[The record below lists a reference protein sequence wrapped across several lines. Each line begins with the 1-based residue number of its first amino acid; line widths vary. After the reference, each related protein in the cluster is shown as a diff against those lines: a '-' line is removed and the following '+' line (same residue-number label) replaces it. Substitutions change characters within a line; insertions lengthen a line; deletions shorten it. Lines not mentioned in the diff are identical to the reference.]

1 MPQYYLCN
9 SFAIAQFGFFGYNNY
24 VKVTLAKGFRVFFQG
39 CFAQREVIMEI
50 KFKHKIP
57 YGLVSSEQRKV
68 VTETQY
74 LQWVKDMV
82 ENHHCNISI
91 QEIMR
96 KLHVSDFWIRK
107 YIAPAVD
114 FVRLN
119 EDAVDLYNLN
129 KGSTVFYDEG
139 MLREFLK
146 NSATF
151 SKQTVVIDL
160 AKVLNMDLLAK
171 RTDKR
176 VIKFDEGNKHI
187 YGLRSN
193 RFLNL
198 VNFEYSNVNQQKR
211 SRYAAIKVNPF
222 DFWERRLITTDEYPN
237 NEIAYRDFFRKGMIK
252 INLLNKSLFV
262 EDRVEAEY
270 PMTIS
275 YEEYLINNQKSFV
288 KV

>member
-24 VKVTLAKGFRVFFQG
+24 VKVTLAKGFRVFFLG
-39 CFAQREVIMEI
+39 CFGQREVIMEI
-50 KFKHKIP
+50 KFKYKIP
-57 YGLVSSEQRKV
+57 YGLVSSEQRKA

-91 QEIMR
+91 QEIIR
-96 KLHVSDFWIRK
+96 KLNVSDFWIRK

-129 KGSTVFYDEG
+129 KGSTVFYDEV

-275 YEEYLINNQKSFV
+275 YEEYLINNKKSFV

>member
-24 VKVTLAKGFRVFFQG
+24 VKVTLAKGFRVFFLG
-39 CFAQREVIMEI
+39 CFGQREVIMEI
-50 KFKHKIP
+50 KFKYKIP
-57 YGLVSSEQRKV
+57 YGLVSSEQRKA

-91 QEIMR
+91 QEIIR
-96 KLHVSDFWIRK
+96 KLNVSDFWIRK

-129 KGSTVFYDEG
+129 KGSTVFYDEV

>member
-1 MPQYYLCN
+1 
-9 SFAIAQFGFFGYNNY
+9 
-24 VKVTLAKGFRVFFQG
+24 
-39 CFAQREVIMEI
+39 MEI

-57 YGLVSSEQRKV
+57 YGLVSSEQRKA

-91 QEIMR
+91 QEIIR
-96 KLHVSDFWIRK
+96 KLNVSDFWIRK

-129 KGSTVFYDEG
+129 KGSTVFYDEV

-176 VIKFDEGNKHI
+176 VTKFDEGNKHI